1 MTRLA
6 DTPETLSLADHAP
19 LSLLYPRG
27 TRQAQSSG
35 VGLDE
40 ADLGLLIVVRTLD
53 WDGRHS
59 RFVSNVL
66 AELNTDPATIAYRQ
80 DVLADLLAL
89 PMLATAIGD
98 VLPQLGE
105 LAGMGRSRSWGERVP
120 LLEVAGRLAEL
131 DAYVSCVQRLGD
143 ALERRTTN
151 DERQTTIDHPIEDRG
166 SKIEDRSSRSSE
178 AVSRFSVL
186 SSAGLLA
193 LRDRVAAARAEPDYR
208 ALAAELPALRAQIDR
223 AGSVTLGINLN
234 AQLRP
239 ESATVVSINAG
250 RFAGKGTLLEK
261 LLGER
266 LAADAMRGITALYTA
281 DDGRPHTPEHELF
294 RDLNRLL
301 ERVVQP
307 VAAAVERYAR
317 LSSAWL
323 VGLAPELAFYLGGVR
338 LATELRAA
346 GLALCRPS
354 IAPAEERACAIE
366 GLYSLELALRL
377 RAARGDTSLV
387 ASIVPNDIFF
397 GPGARIALMSGP
409 NSGGKT
415 TFTRAVGQ
423 AQALFQAGLLVP
435 GSVARISPVDGIFT
449 HFAAGERS
457 ELGRGRLAQE
467 LERLAQI
474 FQRAGPYSL
483 LLLNEPL
490 TSTDHISART
500 LARELLAGLR
510 LLGARALFVTHL
522 YELIDDALAMEVA
535 AEPLIVSLVA
545 AAAPHDGNGAEPA
558 PTFRIVRG
566 RPQPPGY
573 AAELARQYGLDA
585 TQIARTLR
593 ERGML

>member
-1 MTRLA
+1 LA
-6 DTPETLSLADHAP
+6 A
-19 LSLLYPRG
+19 
-27 TRQAQSSG
+27 
-35 VGLDE
+35 
-40 ADLGLLIVVRTLD
+40 VVRALD
-53 WDGRHS
+53 WDGRHG

-66 AELNTDPATIAYRQ
+66 AELNIDQATITYRQ
-80 DVLADLLAL
+80 DVLADLLAR
-89 PMLATAIGD
+89 PALAAAIGE
-98 VLPQLGE
+98 VLPQVGE
-105 LAGMGRSRSWGERVP
+105 LVGMGRGRSWGERVP

-131 DAYVSCVQRLGD
+131 DAYVSCVERLGD
-143 ALERRTTN
+143 AFDRPPTNDERRTTN
-151 DERQTTIDHPIEDRG
+151 DGRWEPRTKNREPEADEGRVTSAEHDPRHATRDTQPVSTFSILDAQCSPLG
-166 SKIEDRSSRSSE
+166 SE
-178 AVSRFSVL
+178 
-186 SSAGLLA
+186 GLRA
-193 LRDRVAAARAEPDYR
+193 LRDRVALARAEPDYR

-266 LAADAMRGITALYTA
+266 LAADAVRGITALYTA

-338 LATELRAA
+338 LASDLRAA
-346 GLALCRPS
+346 GLPVCRPS
-354 IAPAEERACAIE
+354 LAPIEERAYAIE
-366 GLYSLELALRL
+366 GLYSLELTLRL
-377 RAARGDTSLV
+377 RDARGDDGL
-387 ASIVPNDIFF
+387 AAAIVPNDVSF
-397 GPGARIALMSGP
+397 GSGARIVLVSGP

-415 TFTRAVGQ
+415 TYTRAVGQ
-423 AQALFQAGLLVP
+423 AQTLFQAGLLVP
-435 GSVARISPVDGIFT
+435 GRAARLSPVDGIFT

-490 TSTDHISART
+490 TSTDHISARA

-510 LLGARALFVTHL
+510 LLGARAIFVTHL
-522 YELIDDALAMEVA
+522 YELVQDALALDVG
-535 AEPLIVSLVA
+535 AEPLVISLVA
-545 AAAPHDGNGAEPA
+545 ASTPHAGNGAEPA
-558 PTFRIVRG
+558 PTYRIVPG
-566 RPQPPGY
+566 QPEPLGY

-585 TQIARTLR
+585 SQIARMLR
-593 ERGML
+593 DRGVL

>member
-6 DTPETLSLADHAP
+6 DTPETLSPADRAP

-27 TRQAQSSG
+27 ARQAPPSG

-40 ADLGLLIVVRTLD
+40 ADLGLVIVVRTLD

-66 AELNTDPATIAYRQ
+66 AELNTDHATIAYRQ

-89 PMLATAIGD
+89 PALATAIGD

-131 DAYVSCVQRLGD
+131 DAYVSCVERLGD
-143 ALERRTTN
+143 ALERRTTT
-151 DERQTTIDHPIEDRG
+151 DERPLTNDQRPTTNDQRPTTTNQLPQ
-166 SKIEDRSSRSSE
+166 
-178 AVSRFSVL
+178 FSIL
-186 SSAGLLA
+186 GSAGLLA

-223 AGSVTLGINLN
+223 AGSVTVGINLN

-377 RAARGDTSLV
+377 RAARGDTSLA

-490 TSTDHISART
+490 SSTDHISART

-585 TQIARTLR
+585 TQIALMLR
-593 ERGML
+593 KRGLA

>member
-1 MTRLA
+1 MKHTA
-6 DTPETLSLADHAP
+6 ATPDRAP
-19 LSLLYPRG
+19 LSLLYPPGARP
-27 TRQAQSSG
+27 ASG
-35 VGLDE
+35 GRAALDE
-40 ADLGLLIVVRTLD
+40 VDLGLAAIVRALD
-53 WDGRHS
+53 LDNRHG
-59 RFVSNVL
+59 RFVSGVL

-80 DVLADLLAL
+80 DVLDELLGRPAL
-89 PMLATAIGD
+89 AAAIGE

-105 LAGMGRSRSWGERVP
+105 LTGMGRSRSWGERVP

-131 DAYVSCVQRLGD
+131 DAYVSCVERLSQ
-143 ALERRTTN
+143 ALDRRPTT
-151 DERQTTIDHPIEDRG
+151 DDPIEDRG
-166 SKIEDRSSRSSE
+166 WKIEDQEARSSI
-178 AVSRFSVL
+178 L
-186 SSAGLLA
+186 GSAGLLA

-223 AGSVTLGINLN
+223 AGSVTLGINLD

-239 ESATVVSINAG
+239 ESATVVAINAG

-266 LAADAMRGITALYTA
+266 AAADAVRGITALYTA
-281 DDGRPHTPEHELF
+281 DGRPHMPEHELF

-323 VGLAPELAFYLGGVR
+323 VGLAPELAFYLGAAR
-338 LATELRAA
+338 LVSQLRAA

-354 IAPAEERACAIE
+354 TAPVAERACTIE
-366 GLYSLELALRL
+366 GLYNLDLALRL
-377 RAARGDTSLV
+377 RVAHGDAGLAATLV
-387 ASIVPNDIFF
+387 ANDVAF
-397 GPGARIALMSGP
+397 GPGARIALVSGP

-415 TFTRAVGQ
+415 TYTRAVGQ
-423 AQALFQAGLLVP
+423 AQALFQAGLPVP
-435 GSVARISPVDGIFT
+435 GHTARISPVDGIFT
-449 HFAAGERS
+449 HFATGERS

-467 LERLAQI
+467 LERLAGV
-474 FQRAGPYSL
+474 FQRAGPHSL

-500 LARELLAGLR
+500 LGRELLAGLR
-510 LLGARALFVTHL
+510 LLGARAIFVTHL
-522 YELIDDALAMEVA
+522 HELVDDALMLDA
-535 AEPLIVSLVA
+535 ASAAGTEPLIISLVA
-545 AAAPHDGNGAEPA
+545 EVAPHDGNGAEPA
-558 PTFRIVRG
+558 PTYRIVAG

-585 TQIARTLR
+585 AQIARTLR
-593 ERGML
+593 ERGVG